1 MQWLDF
7 LNFRGARTRYEQ
19 YLNDSKVEKKAIK
32 ISRKRKVVLEEIKTQ
47 KTKKVKLEK
56 TVESLEKEADSLL
69 EEAEEKENLLAL
81 SKARALRAKA
91 KSVKSKDL
99 PAVDQSLVD
108 LEKELQSMID

>member
-1 MQWLDF
+1 MQWLGF

-56 TVESLEKEADSLL
+56 TVELLEKEADSLL
-69 EEAEEKENLLAL
+69 E
-81 SKARALRAKA
+81 
-91 KSVKSKDL
+91 
-99 PAVDQSLVD
+99 
-108 LEKELQSMID
+108 

>member
-1 MQWLDF
+1 MQWLGF
-7 LNFRGARTRYEQ
+7 LNFRGARTRYKQ
-19 YLNDSKVEKKAIK
+19 YLNYAKVEKKAIET
-32 ISRKRKVVLEEIKTQ
+32 SRKRKVVLEEIKTQ

-69 EEAEEKENLLAL
+69 EEAEEKENLLGL

-91 KSVKSKDL
+91 KSVRSKDL
-99 PAVDQSLVD
+99 PAVDQSLVY